1 LEDRLAETLSRLTWD
16 KEVLLRGISLP
27 AQDALSITEASIKL
41 GVDTG
46 RCRGKHPI
54 TASQKAA
61 APHEAH
67 VCLILA
73 MASTER
79 ADPGLIAERALR
91 DNGLAVIS
99 TVIINGVINGLD
111 AIRWLLPFT
120 RLLIEHNWPDVE
132 RIAASLI
139 VNKTLDYQQVVDLIQ
154 R

>member
-1 LEDRLAETLSRLTWD
+1 M
-16 KEVLLRGISLP
+16 
-27 AQDALSITEASIKL
+27 
-41 GVDTG
+41 
-46 RCRGKHPI
+46 
-54 TASQKAA
+54 
-61 APHEAH
+61 
-67 VCLILA
+67 

-99 TVIINGVINGLD
+99 TVIINGLD

>member
-1 LEDRLAETLSRLTWD
+1 
-16 KEVLLRGISLP
+16 
-27 AQDALSITEASIKL
+27 
-41 GVDTG
+41 
-46 RCRGKHPI
+46 
-54 TASQKAA
+54 
-61 APHEAH
+61 
-67 VCLILA
+67 